1 MKILAVGINHKTSS
15 IESREKFYLSATER
29 ELLLSAF
36 KNEPSV
42 IAALILSTCNRCEIY
57 ATVDDYYE
65 PQEILNK
72 LFSIKHQPLTGSL
85 HKLFYVLQGQK
96 AVEHLL
102 RVACGLDS
110 LILGEKQIL
119 GQIKEAVMLSRQ
131 TAMMDKTFNILTNL
145 ALETAKKAR
154 RETHIDFGG
163 SSVSW
168 ASVCMA
174 QKIVGTLKDKTVLI
188 LGSGKMGRLAVEQLI
203 NKGVKKIYIMN
214 RTMEKA
220 QELAGQTGGI
230 AVPFWEMADILPLVD
245 VCICSSSCPHYLI
258 DKDLVEKTIQ
268 LKDEKKLVCI
278 DISMPRN
285 IDPAVAEVKGACLV
299 TVDDLD
305 RVVQDNIQKRL
316 SAAGEVERIVM
327 NKVQEF
333 YEVINK
339 IHLLETKRPLSLS
352 SPVISILLTAFIF
365 WALPVHAG
373 MVQIKAYKEAYPDAK
388 PKCID
393 CHVDKMPKKDDG
405 AHELND
411 YGKAVVK
418 AAGTDKPTADTYKKA
433 GPIPSAS

>member
-1 MKILAVGINHKTSS
+1 
-15 IESREKFYLSATER
+15 
-29 ELLLSAF
+29 
-36 KNEPSV
+36 
-42 IAALILSTCNRCEIY
+42 
-57 ATVDDYYE
+57 
-65 PQEILNK
+65 
-72 LFSIKHQPLTGSL
+72 
-85 HKLFYVLQGQK
+85 
-96 AVEHLL
+96 
-102 RVACGLDS
+102 
-110 LILGEKQIL
+110 
-119 GQIKEAVMLSRQ
+119 
-131 TAMMDKTFNILTNL
+131 
-145 ALETAKKAR
+145 
-154 RETHIDFGG
+154 
-163 SSVSW
+163 
-168 ASVCMA
+168 
-174 QKIVGTLKDKTVLI
+174 
-188 LGSGKMGRLAVEQLI
+188 
-203 NKGVKKIYIMN
+203 
-214 RTMEKA
+214 
-220 QELAGQTGGI
+220 
-230 AVPFWEMADILPLVD
+230 
-245 VCICSSSCPHYLI
+245 
-258 DKDLVEKTIQ
+258 
-268 LKDEKKLVCI
+268 
-278 DISMPRN
+278 MPRN